1 MLHKPPVVYIG
12 FQASKRLGV
21 PTALFSVC
29 LADAWSLLSRL
40 LVHTTRTLLPHKCL
54 YPSHP
59 LSLHRA
65 KGKFHYAFGAIE
77 DRADNLMYCI
87 NQSLFHSF
95 RAYFIH
101 FTNVL
106 LVSFSSLARQTPA
119 PLRPG
124 LNARGPEARRSCLRH
139 VR

>member
-65 KGKFHYAFGAIE
+65 KGKFHYAY
-77 DRADNLMYCI
+77 RSN
-87 NQSLFHSF
+87 
-95 RAYFIH
+95 
-101 FTNVL
+101 
-106 LVSFSSLARQTPA
+106 
-119 PLRPG
+119 
-124 LNARGPEARRSCLRH
+124 RGPS
-139 VR
+139 